1 MTETIHCTV
10 LKEGDIEIRDGRL
23 RITLWGEIQ
32 EFNIEP
38 AAMVSVG
45 FDMASEGHRKIMEDM
60 DRKDSLI
67 EALWE
72 RVHEYEAQEGEQ

>member
-23 RITLWGEIQ
+23 RIALWGDVQ

-38 AAMVSVG
+38 AVMVSVG
-45 FDMASEGHRKIMEDM
+45 FDMASEGHRQIMEDM
-60 DRKDSLI
+60 DYKDRLI
-67 EALWE
+67 EALYD
-72 RVHEYEAQEGEQ
+72 RIHDYEAKEGEQ

>member
-1 MTETIHCTV
+1 MTKVLHCTV

-23 RITLWGEIQ
+23 RITLWGETE

-38 AAMVSVG
+38 AVMVDVG
-45 FDMASEGHRKIMEDM
+45 FQMAAEGHRRIMEDM

-72 RVHEYEAQEGEQ
+72 RVHEYEAKEGEQ

>member
-38 AAMVSVG
+38 PAMVSVG
-45 FDMASEGHRKIMEDM
+45 FDMASEGHRRIMEDM

-72 RVHEYEAQEGEQ
+72 RVHEYEAKEGEQ